1 MYRPGTTPT
10 MAASALPNCRKPARQ
25 QAELGAKR
33 IKHSNHI
40 RRLEIEP
47 RPPCASPGGSAG
59 RIRSSSGISA
69 SSHRSPGWVAE
80 GGYDP
85 VAELLFNA
93 IDVDGYF
100 LEYDTPRA
108 GGFAPLRFVPKGKTI
123 VLGRVTSKS
132 GRLEGKLLGITEQ
145 FAKLRLVA
153 EVAREVWR

>member
-1 MYRPGTTPT
+1 
-10 MAASALPNCRKPARQ
+10 
-25 QAELGAKR
+25 
-33 IKHSNHI
+33 
-40 RRLEIEP
+40 
-47 RPPCASPGGSAG
+47 
-59 RIRSSSGISA
+59 
-69 SSHRSPGWVAE
+69 
-80 GGYDP
+80 
-85 VAELLFNA
+85 LLFNA